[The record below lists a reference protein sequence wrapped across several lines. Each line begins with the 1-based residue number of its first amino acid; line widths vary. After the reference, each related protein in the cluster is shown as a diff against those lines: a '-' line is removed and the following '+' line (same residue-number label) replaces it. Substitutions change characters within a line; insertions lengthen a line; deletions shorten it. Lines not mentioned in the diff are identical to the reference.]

1 MHAQNVLSHASAAR
15 FVPLPLAAPAR
26 DALPRVA
33 RALSANTNEHDRD
46 VGEPA
51 PESAVFLVRD
61 RARVRS
67 GARFER
73 VCDADVARAALLG
86 DADAAR
92 AIWKRYGAL
101 VRSKL
106 RTFIG
111 TDEIEDH
118 VQEVFLRFFERLP
131 QLREH
136 CALRNFLLGISVR
149 VAATEL
155 RRRRTRRLH
164 LTADGELPEANATVT
179 PDHDAK
185 EALARFDGV
194 LASLGPEQRRVF
206 ELRYVDELD
215 LAEISESLGLSLAT
229 VKRHLA
235 RVTARVLVRVE
246 RDEAL
251 ADYRRTSTLDRRR
264 GPRVADEP
272 DAEDPRGEAAAA
284 E

>member
-1 MHAQNVLSHASAAR
+1 MP
-15 FVPLPLAAPAR
+15 VPIVAPAR
-26 DALPRVA
+26 AL
-33 RALSANTNEHDRD
+33 RASPASTDRD
-46 VGEPA
+46 DLVEPA
-51 PESAVFLVRD
+51 PESAVVRRD
-61 RARVRS
+61 ERVRFTGRGGHEQAS
-67 GARFER
+67 
-73 VCDADVARAALLG
+73 DAEITRAALGG
-86 DADAAR
+86 DAVAAR

-106 RTFIG
+106 RSFIG
-111 TDEIEDH
+111 SDEIEDH

-136 CALRNFLLGISVR
+136 CALRNFLLGIAVR

-164 LTADGELPEANATVT
+164 LTIDGELPEANATIT

-185 EALARFDGV
+185 EALVHFEEL
-194 LASLGPEQRRVF
+194 LASLGAQQRRVF

-215 LAEISESLGLSLAT
+215 LADIAEALGLSLAT

-235 RVTARVLVRVE
+235 RVSARVLVRVE

-251 ADYRRTSTLDRRR
+251 AGYRPAAASAHGRSSPID
-264 GPRVADEP
+264 
-272 DAEDPRGEAAAA
+272 AAA